1 MYSIFGYLK
10 DKNCNPI
17 ANARVMPY
25 FKKVDSGSSAS
36 KWSSSPYYTDSQGYY
51 TFDIEDVQLL
61 GVTGAYKKGTDKVY
75 IAISYNS
82 NNINEQ
88 NKDSL
93 NLTHATFVEH
103 VTVAA
108 TDFYRLNLDL
118 LDKRLPVV
126 NSTTFPAVELKTS
139 TNYTMAETSSVD
151 YGWVTG
157 PCNSSNV
164 SQKLVFDLVPI
175 FDGHQLTTTLYD
187 WGEVVTRTIANNSSN
202 TYTYNIAGV
211 YEQCI
216 TVREKWDT
224 EVKQCQQVTVRYNKP
239 VPNFNWSPTQTNSWQ
254 GARLKGQEL
263 VTFTNTSSD
272 KDDRTWDNTKWG
284 AETYTYTWTI
294 TDTNQD
300 GTDNTKVYTAQ
311 TFGYTPTHQF
321 QSVGTK
327 TITLNVHWNDGF
339 DNYTETV
346 VKTLEI
352 HAFDI
357 VPDLKWDKIPTNR
370 AEEVTFSPD
379 TTTGDVDKIVGYAWT
394 IEDSYP
400 ESTATHHTFGDGE
413 TSIYWEHSNNPAAV
427 VDNTYSST
435 EQYPQVK
442 LHSIEPKQVEVV
454 ITYYNG
460 WTNVT
465 KSISKIITPTKTT
478 LNALIGVSNYSP
490 KGRDVEVVLSNDTIE
505 KDKQYWCDWVIQDKY
520 AIYNPDNPEYG
531 ALEKDNT
538 VEHEKEPEETV
549 SHYFQSKKTHG
560 ISLVVWYDDGYQM
573 TSTEAEVSMNPSE
586 YEIVVSIV
594 GLTEYVGRQVI
605 DYNTVITNV
614 DMRNLISENWLLIDK
629 DLDGVEYP
637 DERLVQIINAVQ
649 SKDWEYPSY
658 RPISSTVGQ
667 GTVRPKEINVVVR
680 YDNGWED
687 TATRDASKTTTAKTK
702 EVSSIITVNTNIEGY
717 TH

>member
-1 MYSIFGYLK
+1 
-10 DKNCNPI
+10 
-17 ANARVMPY
+17 MPY

-36 KWSSSPYYTDSQGYY
+36 KWADNAYYTDSQGYY
-51 TFDIEDVQLL
+51 TFDIEDSKLL
-61 GVTGAYKKGTDKVY
+61 GVTGTYKKGTDKVY

-88 NKDSL
+88 DKDSL
-93 NLTHATFVEH
+93 KLTHATFVEH

-108 TDFYRLNLDL
+108 TDFYELDLDL

-126 NSTTFPAVELKTS
+126 NSITFPAVELKTS

-157 PCNSSNV
+157 PCNSSKV

-187 WGEVVTRTIANNSSN
+187 WGEIPTKDVANNSSDS
-202 TYTYNIAGV
+202 YQYEIAGV

-239 VPNFNWSPTQTNSWQ
+239 TADFNWSPTQTNSWQ

-311 TFGYTPTHQF
+311 TFGYTPKHQF
-321 QSVGTK
+321 QSAGTK

-339 DNYTETV
+339 NNYTETV

-357 VPDLKWDKIPTNR
+357 VPDLEWDKVPTNR
-370 AEEVTFSPD
+370 AEAVTFSPD
-379 TTTGDVDKIVGYAWT
+379 TTTGDVDKIVGYEWT

-400 ESTATHHTFGDGE
+400 SSTSTHHTFGDGE
-413 TSIYWEHSNNPAAV
+413 TSIYGEHSNNPAVV

-460 WTNVT
+460 WINVT

-478 LNALIGVSNYSP
+478 LAALIGVSNYSP
-490 KGRDVEVVLSNDTIE
+490 KGRDVEVVLSNNTVE
-505 KDKQYWCDWVIQDKY
+505 KEKQYWCDWVIQDEY
-520 AIYNPDNPEYG
+520 ALYNPDNPEYG
-531 ALEKDNT
+531 VLEKDNR
-538 VEHEKEPEETV
+538 VEHEKGPEETV
-549 SHYFQSKKTHG
+549 SHYFQSKKAHG

-573 TSTEAEVSMNPSE
+573 TSTEAEVNMNPSE
-586 YEIVVSIV
+586 YEIEITIA

-614 DMRNLISENWLLIDK
+614 DVRNLISENWLLIDK
-629 DLDGVEYP
+629 DLNGVEYP
-637 DERLVQIINAVQ
+637 DERLAQDINAVQ

>member
-25 FKKVDSGSSAS
+25 FKKVDSGSSSS

-61 GVTGAYKKGTDKVY
+61 GVTGTYKKGTDKVY

-82 NNINEQ
+82 SNINEQ

-93 NLTHATFVEH
+93 NLTHAIFVEH

-187 WGEVVTRTIANNSSN
+187 WGEVPTKDVANNSSDS
-202 TYTYNIAGV
+202 YQYEIAGV
-211 YEQCI
+211 YKQCI
-216 TVREKWDT
+216 TVREKWNT

-294 TDTNQD
+294 TDTNQN

-311 TFGYTPTHQF
+311 TFGYTPTHKF
-321 QSVGTK
+321 QSAGTK

-339 DNYTETV
+339 NNYTETV

-357 VPDLKWDKIPTNR
+357 VPDLQWDKVPTNR
-370 AEEVTFSPD
+370 AEAVTFSPD
-379 TTTGDVDKIVGYAWT
+379 TTTGDVDKIVGYEWT

-400 ESTATHHTFGDGE
+400 ASTATHHTFGDGE
-413 TSIYWEHSNNPAAV
+413 TSIYGEHSNNPAVV

-478 LNALIGVSNYSP
+478 LTALIGVSNYSP
-490 KGRDVEVVLSNDTIE
+490 KGRDVEVVLSNDTVE
-505 KDKQYWCDWVIQDKY
+505 KDKQYWCDWVIQDEY
-520 AIYNPDNPEYG
+520 DLHNPDNTDYG
-531 ALEKDNT
+531 VLEKDNT

-549 SHYFQSKKTHG
+549 SHYFQSKKAHE

-573 TSTEAEVSMNPSE
+573 TSTEAEVSMDPSE
-586 YEIVVSIV
+586 YEIVVTIA

-667 GTVRPKEINVVVR
+667 GTVRPKEISVVVR

-687 TATRDASKTTTAKTK
+687 TATREASKTTTAKTK